1 LQSGMNEGSGNAKNE
16 FRKLA
21 RERIL
26 AMSGQ
31 ERKDKSSKAVSNLK
45 RLEEF
50 SRAKCVMVYVS
61 KEDEVDTIGL
71 ITDMLK
77 SGKRVVVP
85 LVDQESG
92 ELIPCEI
99 TTLEELV
106 AGTFGVME
114 PDRKNARIVSTDEI
128 DLVVVPGRVFDRNC
142 NRLGRGKGYF
152 DRFLKRFNE
161 GKKVIGLAFS
171 EQVFDSIPVD
181 ENDVKV
187 DIVVTESSIIRRDPR
202 EPRAVLS
209 KKTFDVHRLATSSL
223 FMALF
228 IVLRAVPAFPIIGVP
243 GGSFP
248 VSDVILP
255 LYGVLLDPVHG
266 ATVILLG
273 TILGFLIKP
282 PRFLYLDFLP
292 PLVNTLTVSLL
303 WRRKTWL
310 AILIYVSA
318 LTVFMTG
325 PFSLLLIHLDLP
337 GLEVDLPFH
346 WLHLIAI
353 PVSLVLI
360 RLGNFKHKADPILLK
375 LSGCALL
382 GTMAQHSTGSALF
395 EYVFG
400 LTGMINREGFEK
412 IWYTVFWIYPI
423 ERMLLVLA
431 STLVG
436 VPATRVLTRMIWRPQ
451 NPS

>member
-1 LQSGMNEGSGNAKNE
+1 MNEGSGNAKNE

-21 RERIL
+21 GERIL
-26 AMSGQ
+26 AMSVQ
-31 ERKDKSSKAVSNLK
+31 QRKDKSLKAVSKLK
-45 RLEEF
+45 SLDEF

-85 LVDQESG
+85 LVDEESG
-92 ELIPCEI
+92 KLIPCEI
-99 TTLEELV
+99 TNLEELV
-106 AGTFGVME
+106 VGTFGVKE
-114 PDRKNARIVSTDEI
+114 PDRKNARTVSTDEI

-152 DRFLKRFNE
+152 DRFLKRFDE
-161 GKKVIGLAFS
+161 GKKVVGLAFS

-187 DIVVTESSIIRRDPR
+187 DIVVTESSIIRRDAG
-202 EPRAVLS
+202 EPRAILS
-209 KKTFDVHRLATSSL
+209 KKTFDVRKLTTSSL

-228 IVLRAVPAFPIIGVP
+228 IVLRAIPAFPIIGVP

-255 LYGVLLDPVHG
+255 LYGVLLGPIHG
-266 ATVILLG
+266 ATVIFLG

-310 AILIYVSA
+310 ALLIYVSA

-325 PFSLLLIHLDLP
+325 PFSLLLIHLDLL

-346 WLHLIAI
+346 WLHLVAM
-353 PVSLVLI
+353 PVSLILI
-360 RLGNFKHKADPILLK
+360 RLSNFRHEADPILLK
-375 LSGCALL
+375 FSGCALL

-431 STLVG
+431 GTLVG
-436 VPATRVLTRMIWRPQ
+436 VPATRVLTRIIWRPQ

>member
-1 LQSGMNEGSGNAKNE
+1 MNKGSGNAKND
-16 FRKLA
+16 FRKLV
-21 RERIL
+21 RDRIL
-26 AMSGQ
+26 AMSEQ
-31 ERKDKSSKAVSNLK
+31 QRKDKSSKAVSKLK
-45 RLEEF
+45 SLEEF

-85 LVDQESG
+85 LVDEKSRK
-92 ELIPCEI
+92 LIPCEI
-99 TTLEELV
+99 SSIEELAV
-106 AGTFGVME
+106 GTFGLLE
-114 PDRKNARIVSTDEI
+114 PDPEKARIVSMDEV
-128 DLVVVPGRVFDRNC
+128 DLMVVPGRAFDRNC

-152 DRFLKRFNE
+152 DMFLKRFGE

-171 EQVFDSIPVD
+171 EQVFDSIPVN

-187 DIVVTESSIIRRDPR
+187 NIVVTESSIIRCGSG
-202 EPRAVLS
+202 EPRAGLN
-209 KKTFDVHRLATSSL
+209 KKTFDVHKLATSSL

-228 IVLRAVPAFPIIGVP
+228 IVLRAVPTFPIIGVP

-255 LYGVLLDPVHG
+255 LYGVLLEPVHS

-273 TILGFLIKP
+273 TILGYMIRP

-310 AILIYVSA
+310 AFFIYVSVLA
-318 LTVFMTG
+318 VFMTG
-325 PFSLLLIHLDLP
+325 PFSLLLVHLDFP

-346 WLHLIAI
+346 WLHLIAM
-353 PVSLVLI
+353 PASLILI
-360 RLGNFKHKADPILLK
+360 RLGSFKHKPDQIVFK
-375 LSGCALL
+375 FSGCALL
-382 GTMAQHSTGSALF
+382 GTMGQHSMGSALF
-395 EYVFG
+395 GYVFG

-423 ERMLLVLA
+423 ERMLLVLV
-431 STLVG
+431 STLIG
-436 VPATRVLTRMIWRPQ
+436 VPAIRVLTRIIWRPQ

>member
-1 LQSGMNEGSGNAKNE
+1 MGEESGNAKNE

-26 AMSGQ
+26 AMSEQ
-31 ERKDKSSKAVSNLK
+31 QRKNKSLKAVSNLK
-45 RLEEF
+45 SLDEF

-61 KEDEVDTIGL
+61 KKDEVDTIGL

-77 SGKRVVVP
+77 SGKRVAVP
-85 LVDQESG
+85 FVDEERM

-99 TTLEELV
+99 SNLEELAV
-106 AGTFGVME
+106 GTFGVME
-114 PDRKNARIVSTDEI
+114 PDPGNLRIVNTEEI
-128 DLVVVPGRVFDRNC
+128 DVVVVPGMAFDRNC

-152 DRFLKRFNE
+152 DRFLKRLNG

-171 EQVFDSIPVD
+171 EQVFDSIPVE
-181 ENDVKV
+181 ENDAKV
-187 DIVVTESSIIRRDPR
+187 DIVVTESSIIRCDAGGPR
-202 EPRAVLS
+202 SGLS
-209 KKTFDVHRLATSSL
+209 RKKFDVHKLATSSL

-228 IVLRAVPAFPIIGVP
+228 IVLRAVPTFPIIGVP

-255 LYGVLLDPVHG
+255 LYGVLLEPVHG

-310 AILIYVSA
+310 ALLIYVSVLA
-318 LTVFMTG
+318 VFMTG
-325 PFSLLLIHLDLP
+325 PFSLILIHLDLP
-337 GLEVDLPFH
+337 GLEADLPFH
-346 WLHLIAI
+346 WLHLTAI
-353 PVSLVLI
+353 PVSLILI
-360 RLGNFKHKADPILLK
+360 RLGNFKHKADPIALK
-375 LSGCALL
+375 FSGCALL
-382 GTMAQHSTGSALF
+382 GTMGQHSMGSALF
-395 EYVFG
+395 GYVFG

-423 ERMLLVLA
+423 ERMLLVLV

-436 VPATRVLTRMIWRPQ
+436 VPAIRVLTRIIWRPQ

>member
-1 LQSGMNEGSGNAKNE
+1 MSEESGNAKNE

-26 AMSGQ
+26 AMSEQ
-31 ERKDKSSKAVSNLK
+31 QRKNKSLKAVSNLK
-45 RLEEF
+45 SLDEF

-77 SGKRVVVP
+77 SGKRVAVP
-85 LVDQESG
+85 FVDEERM

-99 TTLEELV
+99 STLEELAV
-106 AGTFGVME
+106 GTFGVME
-114 PDRKNARIVSTDEI
+114 PDPGDLRIVNTEEI
-128 DLVVVPGRVFDRNC
+128 DVVVVPGMAFDRNC

-152 DRFLKRFNE
+152 DRFLKRLKG

-171 EQVFDSIPVD
+171 EQVFDSIPVE

-187 DIVVTESSIIRRDPR
+187 DIVITESSIIRCDLGGPR
-202 EPRAVLS
+202 SGLS
-209 KKTFDVHRLATSSL
+209 GKKFDAHKLATSSL

-228 IVLRAVPAFPIIGVP
+228 IVLRAVPTFPIIGVP

-255 LYGVLLDPVHG
+255 LYGVLLEPAQG

-310 AILIYVSA
+310 ALLIYVSVLA
-318 LTVFMTG
+318 VFMTG
-325 PFSLLLIHLDLP
+325 PFSLILIHLDLP
-337 GLEVDLPFH
+337 SLEADLPFH
-346 WLHLIAI
+346 WLHLVAM
-353 PVSLVLI
+353 PVSLILI
-360 RLGNFKHKADPILLK
+360 RLGSFKHKADPIALK
-375 LSGCALL
+375 FSGCALL
-382 GTMAQHSTGSALF
+382 GTMGQHSMGSALF
-395 EYVFG
+395 GYVFG

-423 ERMLLVLA
+423 ERTLLVLV

-436 VPATRVLTRMIWRPQ
+436 VPAIRVLTRIMWRPQ